1 MTWGAQRRPQ
11 TGGVKARGGSGC
23 LHTAEAVGAIF
34 VVSPAPCGVIH
45 PSHALSLPG
54 RCSRAFTRRWILRRS
69 VPGCLAVMDV
79 PATPR
84 STAAVRHSRAGRPRT
99 R

>member
-1 MTWGAQRRPQ
+1 M
-11 TGGVKARGGSGC
+11 
-23 LHTAEAVGAIF
+23 HTAGLLLAEAAGAIF

-54 RCSRAFTRRWILRRS
+54 RCSRAFTRRWILRCS

-79 PATPR
+79 PATPC